1 MSIILE
7 EQMLKINRN
16 YTNLNRHI
24 LAGILPEYYSHP
36 IPRMT
41 ATFEEADWTEHELEI
56 LERER
61 KDLESLLPSY

>member
-1 MSIILE
+1 
-7 EQMLKINRN
+7 MLKINRN

-24 LAGILPEYYSHP
+24 LAGILPEYCSHS
-36 IPRMT
+36 IPRMLLS
-41 ATFEEADWTEHELEI
+41 FEEADWTEHELEI